1 MEQKMKQLV
10 QNFKTSKLKVLD
22 IPAPKGFA
30 EYNFDRS
37 KASVISLGTERS
49 LVELAQSSFLEK

>member
-1 MEQKMKQLV
+1 MKQLV
-10 QNFKTSKLKVLD
+10 QNFKTGKLEVLD

-37 KASVISLGTERS
+37 KASVISSGTERS